1 MRKRNYQNLTFI
13 TDKKFKKLKVS
24 EKDRKDYYKLKRVI
38 KEIPKLELDIEYLKD
53 EIKDIQQKKEKY
65 SRIVTE
71 LYNRVNYIFDDYQPN
86 IYVVTNIKKSKSGE
100 LQKFWM
106 VNVKYKNK
114 TKPIY
119 LGSDSKVRK
128 TISKIHKK
136 RINMKEE
143 KLRELLRYELVDNIW
158 DWVIEERENIFNL
171 KVNMESFLDS

>member
-38 KEIPKLELDIEYLKD
+38 KEIPKLELEIEYLKD

-71 LYNRVNYIFDDYQPN
+71 LYNRINYIFDDYQPN

-128 TISKIHKK
+128 IISKIHKK

-171 KVNMESFLDS
+171 KVNMGSFLDS

>member
-38 KEIPKLELDIEYLKD
+38 KEIPKLELEIEYLKD

-65 SRIVTE
+65 SRIITE

-86 IYVVTNIKKSKSGE
+86 IYVVNNIKESKSGE

-106 VNVKYKNK
+106 INVKYKNK
-114 TKPIY
+114 TKPVY
-119 LGSDSKVRK
+119 SV
-128 TISKIHKK
+128 H
-136 RINMKEE
+136 N
-143 KLRELLRYELVDNIW
+143 
-158 DWVIEERENIFNL
+158 
-171 KVNMESFLDS
+171 FL

>member
-1 MRKRNYQNLTFI
+1 MRKRNYQNLNFI

-38 KEIPKLELDIEYLKD
+38 KDIPKLELEIEYLKD

-71 LYNRVNYIFDDYQPN
+71 LYNRVNYIFDDYHPN

-106 VNVKYKNK
+106 INVKYKNK

-119 LGSDSKVRK
+119 LGSDSKVREI
-128 TISKIHKK
+128 ISKIHKK

-143 KLRELLRYELVDNIW
+143 KLRELLKYELVDNIW

-171 KVNMESFLDS
+171 KVNMGSFLDS